1 MKLNVKTK
9 EKHGPLA
16 SLAKA
21 GVYARLDVVS
31 SNSVVVHVRRRHS
44 HRHGSLVTQLV
55 NLCEIK
61 ENGVGNVQRAVKE
74 ISASYWIANVHSVA
88 CCLDRGGH
96 SRRCA

>member
-1 MKLNVKTK
+1 MKLNVKTR

-21 GVYARLDVVS
+21 AVYARLDVVN

-44 HRHGSLVTQLV
+44 HCHGSLVTQLV

-61 ENGVGNVQRAVKE
+61 ENGVGNVQCAVKE
-74 ISASYWIANVHSVA
+74 IAASYCIANVY
-88 CCLDRGGH
+88 
-96 SRRCA
+96 